1 MADRPITFFD
11 ITIGGEPI
19 GRVVFKLYSDLV
31 PKTAENF
38 RALCTG
44 EKGIGQSGK
53 PLSYKGSAF
62 HRVIK
67 DFMCQGGDF
76 TAGNGTG
83 GESIYGEKFEDEEFA
98 VNHTR
103 PFLLSMA
110 NAGPNTNGS
119 QFFITVKDTP
129 HLDGKHV
136 VFGEVIKG
144 KSVVRQMENNPTA
157 TGDVPVQ
164 PVVIADCGV
173 LSADDPSLTRKES
186 SDGDMYED
194 YPDDEDQELG
204 NPETVLQ
211 IAKVV
216 REVGNDLFRKGD
228 FNGALQKYQKSIRY
242 LNVHQE
248 VPENTPSGVQE
259 AYAALL
265 LSMLLNSA
273 LAAIRIQPPTT
284 SNAMV
289 AVMNTTRALD
299 KLELSTADQA
309 KAYYRRALA
318 RNILKDEEAAEADL
332 ITAHNLVPT
341 DSAIESELAK
351 LRQRKKE
358 QRDREK
364 KAYKK
369 LFA

>member
-1 MADRPITFFD
+1 MDNRPITFFD
-11 ITIGGEPI
+11 ITIGGQPV
-19 GRVVFKLYSDLV
+19 GRIVFKLYSDLV

-53 PLSYKGSAF
+53 PLCYKGSAF

-67 DFMCQGGDF
+67 QFMCQGGDF

-83 GESIYGEKFEDEEFA
+83 GESIYGEKFEDEGFP

-119 QFFITVKDTP
+119 QFFITVSQTP

-144 KSVVRQMENNPTA
+144 KSVARQIENNPTA
-157 TGDVPVQ
+157 NGDVPVQ

-173 LSADDPSLTRKES
+173 LSPDDPSLSQKQ
-186 SDGDMYED
+186 SDGDVYED
-194 YPDDEDQELG
+194 YPDDEDRELG

-211 IAKVV
+211 IAKVI
-216 REVGNDLFRKGD
+216 REVGNVLFKKGD
-228 FNGALQKYQKSIRY
+228 FNGALQKYKKSVRY
-242 LNVHQE
+242 LDMHQNL
-248 VPENTPSGVQE
+248 PENTPSGVRE
-259 AYAALL
+259 GYSALL
-265 LSMLLNSA
+265 APLLLNSA
-273 LAAIRIQPPTT
+273 LAAIRIQPP
-284 SNAMV
+284 NAV
-289 AVMNTTRALD
+289 SAIGDTTRALES
-299 KLELSTADQA
+299 LELNTADQA

-318 RNILKDEEAAEADL
+318 RNIMKDEDEAEADL
-332 ITAHNLVPT
+332 IKAHELVPS
-341 DSAIESELAK
+341 DGVIESELGK
-351 LRQRKKE
+351 IRQRKKE
-358 QRDREK
+358 QREREK